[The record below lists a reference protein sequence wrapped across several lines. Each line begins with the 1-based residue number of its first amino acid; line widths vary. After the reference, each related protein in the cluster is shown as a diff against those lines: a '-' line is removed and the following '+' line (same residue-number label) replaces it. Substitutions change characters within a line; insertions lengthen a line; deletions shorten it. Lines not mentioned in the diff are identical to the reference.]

1 MACSAT
7 IGRPLRRELAH
18 IVRSAF
24 AVAAEVDPAAAK
36 AVEDGEQRGDLRVI
50 RDLSAQSPDE
60 ALASERAVPIPGGIR
75 HYCVPLQNGEFFTRL
90 EALTAAIREL
100 QPRRPL
106 VFVPPQERV
115 TAVVAHLRR
124 AGGDIGPN
132 AMALHEAMGFASGLY
147 GGDDDDDDG
156 EMEGGRGG
164 NADRVR
170 VGGVRGKHSSEAI
183 LQHDKLTGQLS
194 ASSRSR
200 SSSVE
205 AETGA
210 GEAVGDDLLLGA
222 ESGLKRLGEGDTG
235 AILVTGEDSARG
247 LHFDDVDFVFL
258 MQRPKNPDEYV
269 HLAGRTGRQGK
280 EGNVVTLVT
289 VEEFRK
295 MRAWSTSLKVYYE
308 KMDVLASQ

>member
-1 MACSAT
+1 M
-7 IGRPLRRELAH
+7 
-18 IVRSAF
+18 RSAF
-24 AVAAEVDPAAAK
+24 AVAAEVDPAAAQL
-36 AVEDGEQRGDLRVI
+36 VEDGEARGDLRVI
-50 RDLSAQSPDE
+50 RDLSAKSPEE
-60 ALASERAVPIPGGIR
+60 ALASERAVPIPEGIR
-75 HYCVPLQNGEFFTRL
+75 HYCVPLQDGEFFTRL

-124 AGGDIGPN
+124 AGGDVGLN

-147 GGDDDDDDG
+147 GGEDDDDG
-156 EMEGGRGG
+156 EGGGGRGG
-164 NADRVR
+164 GADRER
-170 VGGVRGKHSSEAI
+170 GGGVRGKHSSEAI
-183 LQHDKLTGQLS
+183 LQHDKLTGQFS
-194 ASSRSR
+194 ASSRGK
-200 SSSVE
+200 SSDAK
-205 AETGA
+205 AETGP

-289 VEEFRK
+289 LEEFRK

-308 KMDVLASQ
+308 KMDVLATE

>member
-1 MACSAT
+1 QIVACSAT

-60 ALASERAVPIPGGIR
+60 ALASERA
-75 HYCVPLQNGEFFTRL
+75 
-90 EALTAAIREL
+90 
-100 QPRRPL
+100 
-106 VFVPPQERV
+106 RV

-132 AMALHEAMGFASGLY
+132 AMALHEAMGFASGL
-147 GGDDDDDDG
+147 
-156 EMEGGRGG
+156 
-164 NADRVR
+164 